1 MSITEKF
8 GHVSNDEW
16 LRILTRSVEEPV
28 IDGEDFPRFPHP
40 SRQGDD
46 NGDVDREAIVR
57 AHALWI
63 YAEGYCR
70 AFGSPLT
77 AHSTVLDVG
86 CGWGALTRLFAR
98 DVAAENIHGV
108 DANPDAIAMCSYLGV
123 PGWFTQMQPGAALPF
138 PNDSFDVIVAGSV
151 FAHLPESLA
160 YALLCEMS
168 RVCKKRGVVAMA
180 VEDESFFDAADPAD
194 SARAQRLSE
203 YAEEI
208 DAMRA
213 SAVAGDYVYLPP
225 RGARAAEVY
234 GDAVI
239 PRQWLHEHCWPLFNF
254 LRYDSARPPIHRAV
268 VVGRKEA

>member
-16 LRILTRSVEEPV
+16 LKIVTRSVEEPV
-28 IDGEDFPRFPHP
+28 VEGENFPRFPHAFRP
-40 SRQGDD
+40 KDDRGAGD
-46 NGDVDREAIVR
+46 GEAMIR

-70 AFGSPLT
+70 AYGSPLN
-77 AHSTVLDVG
+77 AHSSVLDVG
-86 CGWGALTRLFAR
+86 CGWGALTRFFAR

-108 DANPDAIAMCSYLGV
+108 DTNPNAIAMCRDLGV
-123 PGWFTQMQPGAALPF
+123 PGRFTQIQPGAALPF
-138 PNDSFDVIVAGSV
+138 PNDFFDVIVAGSA

-168 RVCKKRGVVAMA
+168 RVCKKYGVVAIA
-180 VEDESFFDAADPAD
+180 VEDASFFDAADPAD
-194 SARAQRLSE
+194 SARARRLSE
-203 YAEEI
+203 YADEI

-213 SAVAGDYVYLPP
+213 QAAAGEYVYLPP
-225 RGARAAEVY
+225 KGARAAETY

-239 PRQWLHEHCWPLFNF
+239 PRQWIQERCWRLFNF
-254 LRYDSARPPIHRAV
+254 VRYDAARPPIHRAV
-268 VVGRKEA
+268 VVGRKED